1 MKAEED
7 AWIQVTNHY
16 NAIRSDVAAEM
27 DKAASAKAKGKQR
40 AVPEDEWD
48 IDERDLPEHFRGKSG
63 IELARRLM
71 SVEVAQQDPLG
82 DRLASLEE
90 MVRRNALSSL
100 SVQLSQGIDRP
111 PALLLQLCI
120 GDDPHRGDRP
130 RPSVRNA
137 QHIPSDT
144 IPARTHIPAFDLRR
158 VVILPSTQ
166 PVQTTANHR
175 PTRPAARAFPYR
187 RRTATEPGRGCGP
200 TRREGGAARR

>member
-16 NAIRSDVAAEM
+16 NAIRSEVAAEM

-100 SVQLSQGIDRP
+100 SVQLSHGTD
-111 PALLLQLCI
+111 
-120 GDDPHRGDRP
+120 
-130 RPSVRNA
+130 
-137 QHIPSDT
+137 
-144 IPARTHIPAFDLRR
+144 
-158 VVILPSTQ
+158 
-166 PVQTTANHR
+166 
-175 PTRPAARAFPYR
+175 
-187 RRTATEPGRGCGP
+187 
-200 TRREGGAARR
+200 